1 MPTSFCIGS
10 ALARWLSMCTNSSGS
25 CKPVIPVEE
34 NACGSKNKGAA
45 FFPITVVDN
54 AIVVLQCVEI

>member
-34 NACGSKNKGAA
+34 NACGSKTKGLH
-45 FFPITVVDN
+45 FFSHYSS
-54 AIVVLQCVEI
+54 

>member
-1 MPTSFCIGS
+1 MPRSFCIGS

-34 NACGSKNKGAA
+34 IMLVGPKTKGLH
-45 FFPITVVDN
+45 FFSHYSS
-54 AIVVLQCVEI
+54 